1 MNNQRKGGNADL
13 IAVGIVAL
21 LGAIGP
27 RHASLMESGFSLAKL
42 QWAELAC
49 REEPM
54 RVLLS
59 AFGG

>member
-1 MNNQRKGGNADL
+1 MNNQRKSGNADL
-13 IAVGIVAL
+13 IAAGFVML

-42 QWAELAC
+42 QWTDFAC
-49 REEPM
+49 NGESM
-54 RVLLS
+54 RVLLT